1 MTTPPDVRLTPEEYL
16 RIERAAV
23 RVTAF
28 GIGVQR
34 PRLSPQKNT
43 WQEVKA
49 SLTGQAISFP
59 SEGISLTPK
68 E

>member
-1 MTTPPDVRLTPEEYL
+1 MTAPPDVRLTPEEHL

-28 GIGVQR
+28 RTGVQR
-34 PRLSPQKNT
+34 PHLSPQKNT

-59 SEGISLTPK
+59 SEAVSRST
-68 E
+68 